1 MLWDNGV
8 CVRGLGTWA
17 HITPSPLQGWLSSC
31 LLPAY
36 WCPALPSIPLL
47 ACSKTAAALC
57 WKVTTRSHCWD
68 GAGRAGGLHALH
80 CHFEPPEGA
89 WVWVWGGFELA
100 VCPRYISEVS
110 SGHSFSRLAASWCWA
125 GVSVGASLDLTTN
138 PGTCAFRA
146 KVASHWGGCP
156 STGDW
161 PHGEGQL
168 T

>member
-1 MLWDNGV
+1 ME
-8 CVRGLGTWA
+8 CVSEGSEPGLT
-17 HITPSPLQGWLSSC
+17 SPPHPFKVGFPAACCLPTGALLYLVSPC
-31 LLPAY
+31 LLAPRLL
-36 WCPALPSIPLL
+36 LPS
-47 ACSKTAAALC
+47 
-57 WKVTTRSHCWD
+57 
-68 GAGRAGGLHALH
+68 AGRWRPGRIVEMGRGGQGRLHTLH